1 MKIIKG
7 KFSGFCGG
15 VNLTYE
21 KAKET
26 LKKEPVYCLGQII
39 HNEQVIKEL
48 EDQGMITVNEITSI
62 PDHSKVIFRAHGETI
77 ENYEYAKSHD
87 IEVIDLTCPKVN
99 NVHQKVINHNDEYI
113 IIIGKKNHPE
123 VIATSSYAKLYYI
136 IENEDDL
143 DSAYQD
149 FKSSKL
155 AKLYIVS
162 QTTFSKEK
170 FNMLV
175 ELIKKLF
182 KDETITVD
190 NTICDATSLRQNE
203 VSELSKSSS
212 KVLVIGSKNSSNT
225 KELYNIAIN
234 NCKDTYF
241 IENKADIKDIKF
253 NKEDIVS
260 VVAGASAPRWLIDE
274 IISEITLLNI

>member
-1 MKIIKG
+1 MIGGIMKIIKG

-99 NVHQKVINHNDEYI
+99 NVHQKVINHND
-113 IIIGKKNHPE
+113 
-123 VIATSSYAKLYYI
+123 
-136 IENEDDL
+136 
-143 DSAYQD
+143 
-149 FKSSKL
+149 
-155 AKLYIVS
+155 
-162 QTTFSKEK
+162 
-170 FNMLV
+170 
-175 ELIKKLF
+175 
-182 KDETITVD
+182 
-190 NTICDATSLRQNE
+190 
-203 VSELSKSSS
+203 
-212 KVLVIGSKNSSNT
+212 
-225 KELYNIAIN
+225 
-234 NCKDTYF
+234 
-241 IENKADIKDIKF
+241 
-253 NKEDIVS
+253 
-260 VVAGASAPRWLIDE
+260 
-274 IISEITLLNI
+274 